1 MQLILRVNL
10 SVFGLTSVLAI
21 LVGCRSS
28 SNPSIPD
35 APPPYPSFAV
45 PQERYQSAQVYGGQ
59 PSASIYIPPYSEAP
73 HSGSSDASY
82 QYVPPPRASSS
93 VVPPPQYTS
102 PNFYHQNKINPRKD
116 TPNSPRF
123 TLEAKA
129 DLWALVQDDKGIEL
143 DWLKMKSGDIRHL
156 NHQGALTITCSSGD
170 LLVIK
175 DKEEKVIETNPNING
190 ISIVRLPAN

>member
-1 MQLILRVNL
+1 MGGNL
-10 SVFGLTSVLAI
+10 VL
-21 LVGCRSS
+21 
-28 SNPSIPD
+28 
-35 APPPYPSFAV
+35 
-45 PQERYQSAQVYGGQ
+45 Q
-59 PSASIYIPPYSEAP
+59 SIYLPTVRHLIAVHLTHPTNTSLLPELP
-73 HSGSSDASY
+73 
-82 QYVPPPRASSS
+82 QVL
-93 VVPPPQYTS
+93 PPPQYTS